1 MTEIAIQAW
10 ILTEFPVESKKAL
23 MRRCCFIHLENQSH
37 LPTMPIKF
45 SDGQRVQAEVV
56 GQEDEQFVGFCIIDF
71 YVAKFV

>member
-1 MTEIAIQAW
+1 
-10 ILTEFPVESKKAL
+10 
-23 MRRCCFIHLENQSH
+23 
-37 LPTMPIKF
+37 MPIKF